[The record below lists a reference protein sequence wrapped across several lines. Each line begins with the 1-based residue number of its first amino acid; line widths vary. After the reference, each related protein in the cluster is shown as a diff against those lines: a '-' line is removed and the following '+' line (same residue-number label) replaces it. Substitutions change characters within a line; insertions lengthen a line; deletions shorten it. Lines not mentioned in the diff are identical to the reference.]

1 MSDLTAKLMELLSDR
16 ENMEKIQSL
25 SSLINGSMEDSDD
38 NSTSSQE
45 QKCEKHSE
53 PAPQEGDGLSL
64 DAIQTVMRLAP
75 LLSSLNKDDENT
87 RLLCALR
94 PLLSARRQAKLDE
107 SMKMLQMFKLL
118 PLLRSQGLF

>member
-1 MSDLTAKLMELLSDR
+1 MSDLTAKLMELHSDR

-25 SSLINGSMEDSDD
+25 SSLINGYMEGSDD
-38 NSTSSQE
+38 NSTGSQE
-45 QKCEKHSE
+45 KKCEKPSE
-53 PAPQEGDGLSL
+53 PSTQEDDGLPL
-64 DAIQTVMRLAP
+64 DAIQTAMRLAP
-75 LLSSLNKDDENT
+75 LLSSLNKEDEKT

>member
-25 SSLINGSMEDSDD
+25 SSLINGSMDGSKDD
-38 NSTSSQE
+38 LPRAQE
-45 QKCEKHSE
+45 QKCEKPSE
-53 PAPQEGDGLSL
+53 SPPQEADGLPL
-64 DAIQTVMRLAP
+64 DAIQTAMRLAP
-75 LLSSLNKDDENT
+75 LLSSLNKEDENT

>member
-25 SSLINGSMEDSDD
+25 SSLINGSMDD
-38 NSTSSQE
+38 LPGAQE
-45 QKCEKHSE
+45 QKCEKPSE
-53 PAPQEGDGLSL
+53 PPPQDDAGLPL
-64 DAIQTVMRLAP
+64 DAIQTAMRLAP
-75 LLSSLNKDDENT
+75 LLSSLDKEDENT

>member
-25 SSLINGSMEDSDD
+25 SSLINGSMDD
-38 NSTSSQE
+38 LPDAQE
-45 QKCEKHSE
+45 QKSEK
-53 PAPQEGDGLSL
+53 PAESPPQDDAGLPL
-64 DAIQTVMRLAP
+64 DAIQTAMRLAP
-75 LLSSLNKDDENT
+75 LLSSLNKEDENS

>member
-1 MSDLTAKLMELLSDR
+1 MSDLTAKLMELLSER
-16 ENMEKIQSL
+16 ENIEKIQNL
-25 SSLINGSMEDSDD
+25 SSLINGSMEGSED
-38 NSTSSQE
+38 NLTGSQE
-45 QKCEKHSE
+45 QKCEK
-53 PAPQEGDGLSL
+53 PAESPPQEAAGLPL
-64 DAIQTVMRLAP
+64 DAIQTAMRLAP
-75 LLSSLNKDDENT
+75 LLSSLNKEDENT

>member
-25 SSLINGSMEDSDD
+25 SSLINGSMEGSDD

-45 QKCEKHSE
+45 QKCEKPSE
-53 PAPQEGDGLSL
+53 QTPQEGDGLPL
-64 DAIQTVMRLAP
+64 DAIQTAMRLAP
-75 LLSSLNKDDENT
+75 LLSSINKEDENT